1 MEISPTIMGIVNCT
15 PDSFFE
21 HSRSLVID
29 EAIALGRSH
38 FDNGA
43 EIVDIGGESTRP
55 GAEHV
60 EVDEELRRVISVIE
74 ALAPLGP
81 ISIDT
86 QKEAV
91 ARAAVAAGAEVLND
105 VSSTLY
111 AVAGELGVGYVA
123 MHRQGTSPTMQ
134 EAPHYDDVVGEV
146 YTFLEDVATKAR
158 AAGVEQLWLDPGIG
172 FGKTAEHN
180 LALLAHI
187 DDLVEISQAHQA
199 GVLIG
204 TSRKRFLGNLGE
216 RPLEV
221 DERLEGSLASATW
234 AMLNGANMVRVH
246 DVKATVQARELLT
259 RPLGEVS
266 Q

>member
-1 MEISPTIMGIVNCT
+1 
-15 PDSFFE
+15 
-21 HSRSLVID
+21 
-29 EAIALGRSH
+29 
-38 FDNGA
+38 
-43 EIVDIGGESTRP
+43 
-55 GAEHV
+55 V

-86 QKEAV
+86 QKEVV
-91 ARAAVAAGAEVLND
+91 ARAAVAAGAQVIND

-146 YTFLEDVATKAR
+146 YAFLDDVATKAR

-221 DERLEGSLASATW
+221 DQRLEGSLASATW

-246 DVKATVQARELLT
+246 DVKATVQARELLV
-259 RPLGEVS
+259 RPLGEVA